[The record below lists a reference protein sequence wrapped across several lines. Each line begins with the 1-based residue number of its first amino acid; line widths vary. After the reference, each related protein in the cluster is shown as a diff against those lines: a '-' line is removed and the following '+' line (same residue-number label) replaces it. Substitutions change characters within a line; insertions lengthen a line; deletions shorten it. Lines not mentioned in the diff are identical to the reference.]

1 MSNEETKA
9 NRFENGLR
17 STIRNHMSS
26 NVYHSYQEVFDS
38 AIKVEAR
45 LNESKEQWSDKKR
58 AREAIQQYGKPRGIG
73 NLPNKKTA
81 KGHVV
86 QTKECN
92 FCHLYHT
99 GECRRKSG
107 ACFECGQLG
116 HKVKDCPRKM
126 HTEAGST
133 QQKPRTNARV
143 FAMTQQDADVANN
156 VVSGI
161 LPMNSI
167 NAYVLFDS
175 GSSHCFVS
183 KRFVK
188 SLNLKTEK
196 LDEPLF
202 VSTPMKK
209 IEIADRWVRNCIL
222 LLEGREMVANL
233 ALLDMHDFD
242 VILGMDW
249 LSKNHAFIDC
259 SKGKVIFQIP
269 GQQEFC
275 IQNCKERGVLAA
287 KIPLHIISA
296 MSARRSL
303 RKGCQG
309 FIAYPQILR
318 ELERMEVEVITRDKF
333 STLMATLIA
342 QPALLDRIKVAQVD
356 DPSLKKIK
364 ERVENG
370 ETTKFLIFGDGSL
383 RFESRCFVRDESAG
397 NWYIN
402 ATVFLPFK
410 HLNYLGLY
418 GNNIAGVVE
427 NGGFDKLSKLCNLKG
442 LDLRYNNLN
451 RNIFSSLSHLLS
463 LKELYLDG
471 NPLDSPHNNSDLK
484 DFISLKDIYIRWNKF
499 QSFEPIKD
507 LKDFISLKTLDI
519 SYNKFNNSI
528 FQLVK
533 GLPSLEILYLG
544 GNDIHGRLLIQ
555 DINALS
561 SLKDLDL
568 SYNSFEDF
576 ETSTSLSGVSSQ
588 IKNSSHHLQ
597 LHLNSIKCNMTKLL
611 QSLATLPS
619 IKSLRL
625 LYNNITSIDA
635 IHGEENGRFGRW
647 CELRN
652 LQELWFSETQLE
664 GTLPPCL
671 ENLTSLDLI
680 DLSQNRL
687 IGNIG
692 SSSLS
697 TLKSLKYILISN
709 TSFEVP
715 SSFNVFANHTKLRG
729 ILADGNKIPS
739 HLGKLEQLYFLD
751 LSNNSL
757 TGEIPKELLIGLSL
771 LHVLK
776 LSNNKLEG
784 EIAQEFVHWDSLSY
798 LHLDGNNFTGTI
810 KDILLNIYLV
820 YLDISDNKFAG
831 NIPRWMGDMIYLEQ
845 LSMSKNHLEGPIPIE
860 LCSME
865 SLSILDL
872 SENNLTGSIP
882 SCLNPSSIKHVHLSK
897 NHLGGELTR
906 AFFNNSALV
915 ILDLSY
921 NDFVGTIPEWIGTV
935 SKLSILLL
943 KANRFDGKIPIQ
955 ICQLMRLSVL
965 DLSGNQLTG
974 LIPKCLGKISLEV
987 TDEKSKAM
995 VSMSMSVGFPFGSS
1009 LLFYSS
1015 SRNDF
1020 YIDASASSAPPEVE
1034 FTTKGNSYYYEGSI
1048 LKYMSGIDLSANRL
1062 IGEIP
1067 FELGNLTEIRALN
1080 LSHNNLN
1087 GTIPETF
1094 SKLHNIERLDLS
1106 HNKLIGKIPNT
1117 LLKLYSLEVFSVAYN
1132 NLTGAIP
1139 GQNAQFGT
1147 FDESS
1152 YEGNPYL
1159 CGPPLQVSCNNFTS
1173 LPSPLP
1179 TNTNGESEESN
1190 NGIDM
1195 EDGKAKGKS
1204 LTKEGQAI
1212 MHHITGDINTT
1223 KINQEEEPID
1233 HRCIKEAI
1241 NHQAMKHLRK
1251 VLRTK
1256 W

>member
-1 MSNEETKA
+1 MVVNSLGCLGCLEEERIALLHVKTHIMNNTHGNSLGSWVEDKMSDCCKWSMV
-9 NRFENGLR
+9 RC
-17 STIRNHMSS
+17 S
-26 NVYHSYQEVFDS
+26 N
-38 AIKVEAR
+38 I
-45 LNESKEQWSDKKR
+45 
-58 AREAIQQYGKPRGIG
+58 
-73 NLPNKKTA
+73 T
-81 KGHVV
+81 
-86 QTKECN
+86 
-92 FCHLYHT
+92 
-99 GECRRKSG
+99 RRVI
-107 ACFECGQLG
+107 E
-116 HKVKDCPRKM
+116 
-126 HTEAGST
+126 
-133 QQKPRTNARV
+133 
-143 FAMTQQDADVANN
+143 
-156 VVSGI
+156 
-161 LPMNSI
+161 
-167 NAYVLFDS
+167 
-175 GSSHCFVS
+175 
-183 KRFVK
+183 
-188 SLNLKTEK
+188 LNL
-196 LDEPLF
+196 
-202 VSTPMKK
+202 
-209 IEIADRWVRNCIL
+209 
-222 LLEGREMVANL
+222 
-233 ALLDMHDFD
+233 
-242 VILGMDW
+242 
-249 LSKNHAFIDC
+249 
-259 SKGKVIFQIP
+259 
-269 GQQEFC
+269 
-275 IQNCKERGVLAA
+275 
-287 KIPLHIISA
+287 
-296 MSARRSL
+296 
-303 RKGCQG
+303 G
-309 FIAYPQILR
+309 FL
-318 ELERMEVEVITRDKF
+318 
-333 STLMATLIA
+333 
-342 QPALLDRIKVAQVD
+342 
-356 DPSLKKIK
+356 
-364 ERVENG
+364 
-370 ETTKFLIFGDGSL
+370 
-383 RFESRCFVRDESAG
+383 RDESVG

-410 HLNYLGLY
+410 HLNNLYLFE
-418 GNNIAGVVE
+418 NNIAGVVE
-427 NGGFDKLSKLCNLKG
+427 NGGFDKLSKLRNLKG

-451 RNIFSSLSHLLS
+451 RNILSSLSHLLS
-463 LKELYLDG
+463 LKTLYLDE

-484 DFISLKDIYIRWNKF
+484 DFIRLKDLYISRNKF

-533 GLPSLEILYLG
+533 TLPSLKILGLS
-544 GNDIHGRLLIQ
+544 GNDIHGQLLIR

-561 SLKDLDL
+561 NLEELYLDDNYIEGFETFASFSDGRRLMKLETLSLDNNSFSSSIFKSLKEFPSLKFLSLRENNFHRSEHIQDINVLGSLKDLDL
-568 SYNSFEDF
+568 SYSSFEDF
-576 ETSTSLSGVSSQ
+576 ETSISLSGVSSR

-619 IKSLRL
+619 IKSLEL

-635 IHGEENGRFGRW
+635 IQGEENERFGRW

-692 SSSLS
+692 SSPLS
-697 TLKSLKYILISN
+697 TLKSLKYIFISN

-715 SSFNVFANHTKLRG
+715 SSFNVFANNTMLRG
-729 ILADGNKIPS
+729 ILADGIKVIKETELQSWVPKFQLEIFTMSNCIGLLKLPAFLHYQHNLQTFEISKNNLEGEFPNWLLQNNTKLNYFLMNFNAFTGVFKLPSHRNAKMMIIGVSNNKLCGEIPNNLSSIFPNVQALNLSYNLFEGQIPS
-739 HLGKLEQLYFLD
+739 NLGKLEQLNFLD

-771 LHVLK
+771 LQALK

-784 EIAQEFVHWDSLSY
+784 EIVQEFVHLHYLEY

-810 KDILLNIYLV
+810 KDSLLNIYLV
-820 YLDISDNKFAG
+820 SLDISDNKFAG
-831 NIPRWMGDMIYLEQ
+831 NIPRWMGNMISLEQ

-860 LCSME
+860 LCNLE
-865 SLSILDL
+865 FLSILDL

-882 SCLNPSSIKHVHLSK
+882 SCLNPFSIKHVHLSK
-897 NHLGGELTR
+897 NHLGGQLTR

-921 NDFVGTIPEWIGTV
+921 NDFVGRIPEWIGTV

-943 KANRFDGKIPIQ
+943 KGNRFDGKIPIQ

-965 DLSGNQLTG
+965 DLSSNQLTG

-987 TDEKSKAM
+987 TDEKSKSI
-995 VSMSMSVGFPFGSS
+995 VSFFYGFGIYDIS
-1009 LLFYSS
+1009 
-1015 SRNDF
+1015 
-1020 YIDASASSAPPEVE
+1020 IDVSASSAPPEVE

-1048 LKYMSGIDLSANRL
+1048 LNYMSGIDFSANRL
-1062 IGEIP
+1062 TGEIP

-1094 SKLHNIERLDLS
+1094 SKLHNIESLDLS
-1106 HNKLIGKIPNT
+1106 HNKLIGKIPIT

-1159 CGPPLQVSCNNFTS
+1159 CGPPLQVSCNNI
-1173 LPSPLP
+1173 SPLP
-1179 TNTNGESEESN
+1179 TNTNNGEREES

-1195 EDGKAKGKS
+1195 EGTANTPRLMLEAGVGLKKPLEAVAEGPRGVRLEMSLSAPMLTVGVAK
-1204 LTKEGQAI
+1204 L
-1212 MHHITGDINTT
+1212 ITMGCLILAAPFELECGNHQEKRLKTFAGNDINVVSSSQTYT
-1223 KINQEEEPID
+1223 NKKDYWNDDGHFQSANSLNVPTSMEQIQD
-1233 HRCIKEAI
+1233 
-1241 NHQAMKHLRK
+1241 QAVANWNPEHYRGHSGGQRK
-1251 VLRTK
+1251 GTVSA
-1256 W
+1256 